1 MLEFQIL
8 ECRSRTQTASQQNA
22 LFGGKL
28 HSSELEVLTCPVGV
42 FVASLVRTLQRYVHS
57 PRYAITS
64 QFGGDLGCGV
74 VGVFHDFLEPA
85 LLSGWPVFQLIH
97 FFTSIVRLNDGFE
110 EPQLLTIYLSEP
122 DRCRIGC
129 VRRGEATTLCD
140 YYGLSPCPADEL
152 RATLRRARRLGR
164 QGVSRRV

>member
-1 MLEFQIL
+1 MPTMAE
-8 ECRSRTQTASQQNA
+8 
-22 LFGGKL
+22 
-28 HSSELEVLTCPVGV
+28 
-42 FVASLVRTLQRYVHS
+42 
-57 PRYAITS
+57 
-64 QFGGDLGCGV
+64 
-74 VGVFHDFLEPA
+74 
-85 LLSGWPVFQLIH
+85 
-97 FFTSIVRLNDGFE
+97 VRLNDGFE

-164 QGVSRRV
+164 QGVSLAREIEDLVNAWMDAARGFPRGPVDALGKNPFFVHDADAGFCRNQPRLLAEFMARWRGGWLLGTSAQIKRIVPGLRPLSQAAAAARRFHCPSSRS